1 MKSLRIV
8 NFEEYRERFD
18 NQYQVEKWHS
28 GLPAEDVALEIRR
41 IYSRGELAR
50 EPYALTKARI
60 MEYALANIRIAY
72 NTFDS
77 FVTVCERPCEITGI
91 SYERNAI
98 LSEQALGHEEW
109 IKKCADDASGYFDSK
124 VDMSH
129 TAPDWEALL
138 TLGVPGIIARA
149 KECHK
154 NAPSPFYEAV
164 ILTFE
169 AMREFLRRLAEAAAA
184 ENRHDIAEM
193 VLFLTDHAPETLQ
206 QALELA
212 WVYREVQEMEGEL
225 VRSMGIFDRQYLPFY
240 EHDLSAGILT
250 ERSAEELLLI
260 YFSRCHAQSR
270 GRSAGVPFCFGGRLP
285 NGHDGCNALTS
296 IALRAFRRLKA
307 VDPKFSLRVN
317 DETPAEI
324 LDLAFSCV
332 KEGTSA
338 ILFVNEDMVRKA
350 FLRNGKAPEDLPNF
364 VPIGCYEP
372 AIMGKELCCSM
383 TGTINMA
390 KALEALMDPTFAP
403 HDLAEVT
410 DRFLTILRSALN
422 TMMDRINLLEPHWSE
437 INPTTAISGTMTE
450 CMERGVDAAAGG
462 TKYRSSGI
470 MCAGIGTVTDALA
483 AIGYLVFERKLVSF
497 AELCAILKA
506 DWKDHERLR
515 LTALKRAPKWGTN
528 DEKADAIAC
537 TVAAAVAETIEKHPN
552 SKGGHFQM
560 GLWSID
566 WCMSYGKLTGATP
579 DGRHAGDPI
588 SKNTGSTI
596 GCDVEGAAGLIGSVT
611 KLDYSRFAD
620 GSVLDMMLP
629 VSSVEGD
636 IGTKFMENLFR
647 TFCRKGGAFMHFNIL
662 SPQEMR
668 AAQREPEKY
677 RNLQIRLCGWNVRF
691 IDLGREM
698 QDCLIREAE
707 SKGA

>member
-1 MKSLRIV
+1 MKPLQLV
-8 NFEEYRERFD
+8 DFEEFRERLF
-18 NQYQVEKWHS
+18 NQYEAAKWHS
-28 GLPAEDVALEIRR
+28 GLPESEVSLEIRR
-41 IYSRGELAR
+41 IYSRGELGGV
-50 EPYALTKARI
+50 PYVLTKAR
-60 MEYALANIRIAY
+60 MLEYALANIRIAY
-72 NTFDS
+72 GKFDS
-77 FVTVCERPCEITGI
+77 FATVCERTNEISRI
-91 SYERNAI
+91 SGERSAI
-98 LSEQALGHEEW
+98 ISEQALGHEEW
-109 IKKCADDASGYFDSK
+109 MKKCADDADGYFDSK

-129 TAPDWEALL
+129 TSPDWDALL
-138 TLGVPGIIARA
+138 TLGIPGIIARA
-149 KECHK
+149 EKCNR

-164 ILTFE
+164 IITFE
-169 AMREFLRRLAEAAAA
+169 AIRKFLRRLASAAAA
-184 ENRHDIAEM
+184 KNRHDIADM
-193 VLFLTDHAPETLQ
+193 VMFLTDHAPETLQ

-212 WVYREVQEMEGEL
+212 WVYRDVQEMEGEL

-240 EHDLSAGILT
+240 EHDLAAGILT
-250 ERSAEELLLI
+250 EQSAEELLLI
-260 YFSRCHAQSR
+260 YFSRCQAQSR
-270 GRSAGVPFCFGGRLP
+270 GRSVGVPFCFGGRMP
-285 NGHDGCNALTS
+285 DGHDGCNALTPVV
-296 IALRAFRRLKA
+296 LRAFRRLKA

-332 KEGTSA
+332 KDGTSA
-338 ILFVNEDMVRKA
+338 ILFINEDMVRKT

-390 KALEALMDPTFAP
+390 KALELLMDPSFTP
-403 HDLAEVT
+403 QNSAEVI
-410 DRFLTILRSALN
+410 DRFLSILRSALN

-437 INPTTAISGTMTE
+437 INPATAISGTMTE

-462 TKYRSSGI
+462 SKYCSSGI

-483 AIGYLVFERKLVSF
+483 AIEYLVFTHKLVSF
-497 AELCAILKA
+497 AELCAILKEN
-506 DWKDHERLR
+506 WRDHERLR

-528 DEKADAIAC
+528 DDRADDIARAVV
-537 TVAAAVAETIEKHPN
+537 TAVAETIEKHPN
-552 SKGGHFQM
+552 AKGGRFQM

-566 WCMSYGKLTGATP
+566 WCMRYGKLTGATP

-596 GCDVEGAAGLIGSVT
+596 GCDAEGPAGLIGSVT
-611 KLDYSRFAD
+611 KLDHSRFAD

-629 VSSVEGD
+629 VSGVAGD
-636 IGTKFMENLFR
+636 LGTMFMENLFR
-647 TFCRKGGAFMHFNIL
+647 TFCGKGGAFMHFNIL
-662 SPQEMR
+662 SPQELR
-668 AAQREPEKY
+668 AAQKEPEKY

>member
-1 MKSLRIV
+1 MRLLQTV
-8 NFEEYRERFD
+8 DFEKYRERFE
-18 NQYQVEKWHS
+18 NQYQTVKWHS
-28 GLPAEDVALEIRR
+28 GLPESEVALEIRR
-41 IYSRGELAR
+41 IYSRGELR
-50 EPYALTKARI
+50 HDPYSLTKAR
-60 MEYALANIRIAY
+60 MLEYALSNIRIAC
-72 NTFDS
+72 NAFDS
-77 FVTVCERPCEITGI
+77 FASVCERTNEISKI
-91 SYERNAI
+91 SSERNAI

-109 IKKCADDASGYFDSK
+109 MKKCADDANGYFDSK
-124 VDMSH
+124 VDTSH
-129 TAPDWEALL
+129 TSPDWDSLL
-138 TLGVPGIIARA
+138 TLGIPGIIARA
-149 KECHK
+149 E
-154 NAPSPFYEAV
+154 NYRRSASSPFYEAV
-164 ILTFE
+164 IITFG
-169 AMREFLRRLAEAAAA
+169 AIRKYLRRLAEAAAA
-184 ENRHDIAEM
+184 ENRHDIADM
-193 VLFLTDHAPETLQ
+193 VMFLTNHAPETLQ

-212 WVYREVQEMEGEL
+212 WVYRDVQEMEGEL

-240 EHDLSAGILT
+240 EHDLAAGILT
-250 ERSAEELLLI
+250 ERNAEELLLI
-260 YFSRCHAQSR
+260 YFSRCQAQSG
-270 GRSAGVPFCFGGRLP
+270 GRFVGVPFCFGGRMP
-285 NGHDGCNALTS
+285 DGHDGCNALTP

-324 LDLAFSCV
+324 LNLAFSCV

-338 ILFVNEDMVRKA
+338 ILFINEDMVRKA

-372 AIMGKELCCSM
+372 AIMGKEMCCSM

-390 KALEALMDPTFAP
+390 KALEPLMDPFFAP
-403 HDLAEVT
+403 QDSAEVI

-437 INPTTAISGTMTE
+437 INPATAISGTMTE

-462 TKYRSSGI
+462 SKYCSSGI

-483 AIGYLVFERKLVSF
+483 AIEYLVFEHKLVSF
-497 AELCAILKA
+497 AKLCAILKEN
-506 DWKDHERLR
+506 WRDHEQLR

-528 DEKADAIAC
+528 DERADNIAR
-537 TVAAAVAETIEKHPN
+537 TVAAAVAETIEKRSN
-552 SKGGHFQM
+552 AKGGHFQM

-566 WCMSYGKLTGATP
+566 WCMSYGKRTGATP

-611 KLDYSRFAD
+611 KLDHSRLAD

-629 VSSVEGD
+629 VSSVAGNL
-636 IGTKFMENLFR
+636 GTKFMENLFR
-647 TFCRKGGAFMHFNIL
+647 TFCSKGGAFMHFNIL
-662 SPQEMR
+662 SPQELR
-668 AAQREPEKY
+668 AAQREPEMY

-691 IDLGREM
+691 IDLGKEM

-707 SKGA
+707 SKGE